1 MAIYLLNFISIPI
14 YDLLIKNKKRLVFLV
29 ATQIFLILALRA
41 DTLGVDLEN
50 YKQYYEF
57 YRTLP
62 FGEILRG
69 FRLIGGS
76 AHDFGVESGYVLF
89 NWLIGQ
95 TGASFHTFLVIY
107 AAIVVGSVSLF
118 IYRYCENPALGFAT
132 FISLGA
138 FISFFGILRQSLGLA
153 ILLFAIPSLVKRKFW
168 RYLFFVA
175 LAGLFHQS
183 LFIAILLYF
192 FSKLKANRPLYASV
206 IISSVLIPFL
216 TPIIYNKLI
225 SPLLEKLGRPYSISD
240 FSWNNMFAIMIAL
253 ALVFMLFFNNSER
266 EDNSLQCAFLMALPL
281 QALAFHIPI
290 FSRLANAV
298 FLNFSCTILPNML
311 CRIDGKSQ
319 RFQANTVAYLGLF
332 AFYAY
337 TMIDS
342 VLVPYVPF
350 WAS

>member
-14 YDLLIKNKKRLVFLV
+14 YDLLIKNKKRLVVLV

-62 FGEILRG
+62 FSEIIRG
-69 FRLIGGS
+69 FRLVGGS
-76 AHDFGVESGYVLF
+76 THDFGVESGYVLF
-89 NWLIGQ
+89 NWLIGK
-95 TGASFHTFLVIY
+95 TGASFHTFLVVY

-138 FISFFGILRQSLGLA
+138 FVSFFGILRQSLGLA
-153 ILLFAIPSLVKRKFW
+153 ILLMAIPSLVRRKFW
-168 RYLFFVA
+168 RYLFWVI

-192 FSKLKANRPLYASV
+192 FAKLKANRALYVSV
-206 IISSVLIPFL
+206 ICASLIIPLL
-216 TPIIYNKLI
+216 TPVIYNKVI
-225 SPLLEKLGRPYSISD
+225 FPLLEKLGRYYFITE
-240 FSWNNMFAIMIAL
+240 FEWNNMFAVMLAL
-253 ALVFMLFFNNSER
+253 ALIFMLFFKNSEQ

-298 FLNFSCTILPNML
+298 FLNFSCAVLPNML
-311 CRIDGKSQ
+311 SRICGKNQ
-319 RFQANTVAYLGLF
+319 RFQANTVAYIGLF

-342 VLVPYVPF
+342 VLVPYLPF
-350 WAS
+350 WSV